1 MCVCVYR
8 EDRPT
13 HRDQLSLLESSD
25 PCEQNNAGH
34 SHTDMIIDQQRSSDT
49 TTDIY
54 RDCHG
59 FGILWM
65 FLIAQSTNP
74 NPGHYVLR
82 SHRPFMFVAD
92 QSFVFSIDFLR
103 VQQYTVHCVVQFF

>member
-1 MCVCVYR
+1 MYR

-13 HRDQLSLLESSD
+13 HREQLSLPGSSD
-25 PCEQNNAGH
+25 LYAQNNDGY
-34 SHTDMIIDQQRSSDT
+34 SHTDMIIDQLRSSDT

-59 FGILWM
+59 LGILWM

-74 NPGHYVLR
+74 NPG
-82 SHRPFMFVAD
+82 D
-92 QSFVFSIDFLR
+92 
-103 VQQYTVHCVVQFF
+103 YTVAA